1 MKRDKPY
8 FILYAHNQVV
18 QGEKRAA
25 VYDLK
30 QARVFYIPNILVDIL
45 EDMQTQTVAAVI
57 DIYAADQPQALLQYI
72 DFLMEYDLGF
82 YVDDPKRF
90 PRLALQYYY
99 PGLIQNAIVL
109 SDLEAYDLGHA
120 LQQLPG
126 QGCRFISL
134 FIDLKE
140 ETTLAQLSKALSEIA
155 DSIVLSIQVYI
166 THHPDLKE
174 TDLRTLFT
182 TFKKVAGIHICGA
195 AEQVTKAGDPIIYNS
210 KKLADFITPNGQQL
224 ILNIPFFSEAVR
236 FNPYY
241 YQKVVIDWQG
251 QIKNGVQHPT
261 SFGNITETDLG
272 SIVQSQAF
280 QALWEVNADHITT
293 LKNNELRYARF
304 IDPALAL
311 TGEQSIS
318 IQQVALS

>member
-1 MKRDKPY
+1 MKRNKPY

-18 QGEKRAA
+18 KGEKRAA

-30 QARVFYIPNILVDIL
+30 QARVFYIPTILVDIL

-57 DIYAADQPQALLQYI
+57 AIYAADQPKALLQYI
-72 DFLMEYDLGF
+72 DFLEEYDLGF

-109 SDLEAYDLGHA
+109 SDLEQYDLGQA
-120 LQQLPG
+120 LQQLPS

-134 FIDLKE
+134 FIDRKGENTVAKLSE
-140 ETTLAQLSKALSEIA
+140 ALAQIA

-166 THHPDLKE
+166 TDHSDLKE
-174 TDLRTLFT
+174 TDLRTLFN
-182 TFKKVAGIHICGA
+182 TFKKVSGIQICQAESHVA
-195 AEQVTKAGDPIIYNS
+195 ALGDPIIYTT
-210 KKLADFITPNGQQL
+210 KKLADFISPKGQQL

-241 YQKVVIDWQG
+241 YQKVVIDWEG
-251 QIKNGVQHPT
+251 QIKNGVEHPN
-261 SFGNITETDLG
+261 SFGHIEEADLG
-272 SIVQSQAF
+272 AIVQSKAF

-293 LKNNELRYARF
+293 LQNNELRYARF
-304 IDPALAL
+304 IDPILALA
-311 TGEQSIS
+311 TDPKIS
-318 IQQVALS
+318 IRQVVLS

>member
-1 MKRDKPY
+1 MKRNKPY

-30 QARVFYIPNILVDIL
+30 QARVFYIPSILVDIL

-57 DIYAADQPQALLQYI
+57 DIYAADQPKALLQYI
-72 DFLMEYDLGF
+72 DFLEEYDLGF

-90 PRLALQYYY
+90 PRLGLQYYY

-109 SDLEAYDLGHA
+109 SDLEAYDLGQA

-140 ETTLAQLSKALSEIA
+140 GAAVAQLSKALAEIA
-155 DSIVLSIQVYI
+155 DSIVLSIKVYI

-174 TDLRTLFT
+174 TDFRTLFT
-182 TFKKVAGIHICGA
+182 TFKKVSGIHICQ
-195 AEQVTKAGDPIIYNS
+195 AESNWHSEGDPIIYTT

-261 SFGNITETDLG
+261 NFGNIEEVDLG
-272 SIVQSQAF
+272 AIVQSQAF
-280 QALWEVNADHITT
+280 QALWEVNADHIME
-293 LKNNELRYARF
+293 LQNNELRYARF
-304 IDPALAL
+304 IDPILVLA
-311 TGEQSIS
+311 TDPKIS
-318 IQQVALS
+318 IRQVVLS